1 MNGDDMLSIRQRN
14 LGDAVVLYC
23 CGTLTAGNDAE
34 LRAAFAEGNSAPL
47 TVVDME
53 NVTAI
58 DAAGIGALV
67 EVRQREMRAG
77 GRLKLLNVPSRI
89 ASLLQLT
96 GLGSVFE
103 VCTVA
108 DMIDLILLSQQ
119 TYGVLENTTPVAV
132 VRNREAA

>member
-1 MNGDDMLSIRQRN
+1 MLSIRQRN

-23 CGTLTAGNDAE
+23 YGTLTAGNDAE
-34 LRAAFAEGNSAPL
+34 LRAAFAEGISAPL

-67 EVRQREMRAG
+67 EVRQRVMRAG

-108 DMIDLILLSQQ
+108 DMIDLILRSQQ
-119 TYGVLENTTPVAV
+119 AYGVLENTTPVAV

>member
-1 MNGDDMLSIRQRN
+1 MLSIRQRN
-14 LGDAVVLYC
+14 LGDAVILHC

-34 LRAAFAEGNSAPL
+34 LRVGFAEGNSAPL
-47 TVVDME
+47 TVLDME
-53 NVTAI
+53 NVTAM

-67 EVRQREMRAG
+67 DVRQGVMRAG
-77 GRLKLLNVPSRI
+77 GRLKLLNVPSRV

-108 DMIDLILLSQQ
+108 DMIDLILRSEQ
-119 TYGVLENTTPVAV
+119 TYGVLESAAPVAV